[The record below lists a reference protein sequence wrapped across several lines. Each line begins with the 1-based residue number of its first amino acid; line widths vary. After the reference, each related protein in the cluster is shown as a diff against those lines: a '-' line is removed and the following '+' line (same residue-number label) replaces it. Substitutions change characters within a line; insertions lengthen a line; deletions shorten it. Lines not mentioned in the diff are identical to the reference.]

1 MSAWRASWR
10 LAHTSVRSERGA
22 VSVLL
27 VFPLAVLAIFLC
39 AHAALVFHGRSVVA
53 GAAQDA
59 LRAAQIENGSR
70 EEARDAANRL
80 LALAPA
86 LTNRSVQVGYSDGG
100 DTITVTVSADV
111 ETVIPGLLNDVR
123 SVATGPRE
131 RFYGEDERR

>member
-1 MSAWRASWR
+1 M
-10 LAHTSVRSERGA
+10 
-22 VSVLL
+22 SVLL
-27 VFPLAVLAIFLC
+27 VFPLAVLSVLLC

-70 EEARDAANRL
+70 GDALDAATRL
-80 LALAPA
+80 LDLAPG
-86 LTNRSVQVGYSDGG
+86 LTDRDVDVSYSDGG

-111 ETVIPGLLNDVR
+111 QTVIPGLLNDVR